1 MIRLEVRNYDMT
13 LIEKQPKYQLYYQ
26 VKFINMNLLLVGGD
40 ILPSNQ
46 QQIIEQARFTY
57 SPSGKAFE
65 KQIKTIEDQGQKQI
79 DALKVLESKAIES
92 ESNKPVITQNFYDKI
107 LEEGMDEILK
117 LSDKIDFDNL
127 ICNFKGPTSSIIF
140 VNLEVHCLFMV
151 ISKMVI
157 QHYNK

>member
-13 LIEKQPKYQLYYQ
+13 LIEKQPKYQLHYQ
-26 VKFINMNLLLVGGD
+26 VKFINMNLLLVGRD
-40 ILPSNQ
+40 ILPNQ
-46 QQIIEQARFTY
+46 QQIIERARFTY

-79 DALKVLESKAIES
+79 DALKVLESKAIDS

-107 LEEGMDEILK
+107 LEERMDEILK

-127 ICNFKGPTSSIIF
+127 ICKFKGPTSSIIF

>member
-13 LIEKQPKYQLYYQ
+13 LIEKQPKYQLHYQ
-26 VKFINMNLLLVGGD
+26 VKFINMNLLLVGRD
-40 ILPSNQ
+40 ILPNQ
-46 QQIIEQARFTY
+46 QQIIERARFTY

-79 DALKVLESKAIES
+79 DALKVLESKAIDS

-107 LEEGMDEILK
+107 LEERMDEILR

-127 ICNFKGPTSSIIF
+127 ICKFKGPTSSIIF
-140 VNLEVHCLFMV
+140 VNLKVHCLFMV

>member
-13 LIEKQPKYQLYYQ
+13 LIEKQPKYQLHYQ
-26 VKFINMNLLLVGGD
+26 VKFINMNLLLVGRD
-40 ILPSNQ
+40 ILPNQ
-46 QQIIEQARFTY
+46 QQIIERARFTY

-79 DALKVLESKAIES
+79 DALKVLESKAIDS

>member
-13 LIEKQPKYQLYYQ
+13 LIEKQPKYQLHYQ
-26 VKFINMNLLLVGGD
+26 VKFINMNLLLVGRD
-40 ILPSNQ
+40 ILPNQ
-46 QQIIEQARFTY
+46 QQIIERARFTY